1 MDELRLRAEGLV
13 WRDIDGELVILD
25 VDRSMYL
32 ASNGTGTLLWEAL
45 AEGTTHEQL
54 VQLLVTNAEVPVHIA
69 TGDVDAFLVQLR
81 ERGVL
86 DT

>member
-1 MDELRLRAEGLV
+1 MDELRLRDEGLV
-13 WRDIDGELVILD
+13 WREIDGELVVLD
-25 VDRSMYL
+25 VEQSVYL
-32 ASNGTGTLLWEAL
+32 ASNETGTLLWRAL

-54 VQLLVTNAEVPVHIA
+54 VQLLVTHVDVPVDIA